1 MTHPRK
7 DSAAD
12 EPGDG
17 SENVQKAKN
26 KLVMDFQLQQKTPER
41 VTIEV
46 LKQMVRERPERMV
59 QAIRRW
65 LHPD

>member
-12 EPGDG
+12 DPGDG
-17 SENVQKAKN
+17 PETVQKAKN